1 MSFREFKKWVNQ
13 RSYDGL
19 WSMSDAI
26 ISLSTIVKI
35 KEYPRFKRERIWRKY
50 YKDEIVE
57 KIIKPVNTQ
66 IMELFNC

>member
-35 KEYPRFKRERIWRKY
+35 KEYPRFKRERIWRRY

>member
-19 WSMSDAI
+19 WSISDAI

>member
-26 ISLSTIVKI
+26 IALSTIVKI
-35 KEYPRFKRERIWRKY
+35 KEYPRFKRERIWCKY

>member
-1 MSFREFKKWVNQ
+1 MSFREFRKWVNQ

-57 KIIKPVNTQ
+57 KIIKPVNTE
-66 IMELFNC
+66 IMNLFDC

>member
-66 IMELFNC
+66 IMELFNY

>member
-26 ISLSTIVKI
+26 IALSTIVKI
-35 KEYPRFKRERIWRKY
+35 KEYPRLKRERIWRKY

>member
-50 YKDEIVE
+50 YKDKIVE

-66 IMELFNC
+66 IMELFDC

>member
-1 MSFREFKKWVNQ
+1 MNFREFKKWVNQ

-66 IMELFNC
+66 IMELFDC

>member
-66 IMELFNC
+66 IMELFDC

>member
-1 MSFREFKKWVNQ
+1 MNFKEFKKWVNQ

-26 ISLSTIVKI
+26 ISFSTIVKI

>member
-50 YKDEIVE
+50 YKNEIVE
-57 KIIKPVNTQ
+57 KIIKPVNTE
-66 IMELFNC
+66 IMNLFDC

>member
-1 MSFREFKKWVNQ
+1 MSFREFRKWVNQ

-66 IMELFNC
+66 IMELFDC